1 MAIITP
7 APHTKRLN
15 GKLHRG
21 DNLYFRTNRVTN
33 KVSLVYV
40 LHPYH
45 GPATERQKAMATE
58 DVRAHGGR
66 RWTLTNCHT
75 ICASELTSVHKI

>member
-1 MAIITP
+1 MTIITP

-15 GKLHRG
+15 GKLYRG
-21 DNLYFRTNRVTN
+21 DNFYFRTNRVTN

-58 DVRAHGGR
+58 DVRAHGAEDG
-66 RWTLTNCHT
+66 H
-75 ICASELTSVHKI
+75 